1 MLLNIIICFCSQ
13 SPTIVAVVYHLTGH
27 AAVDADVLACDEAC
41 LVGTEIEH
49 HVGNVQRIADT
60 TDGLLNSIGAI
71 IDGVGSVY
79 PTW

>member
-1 MLLNIIICFCSQ
+1 M
-13 SPTIVAVVYHLTGH
+13 VYHPVGH
-27 AAVDADVLACDEAC
+27 ATVDADVLARDETR

-49 HVGNVQRIADT
+49 HVGNVQRIANT

-79 PTW
+79 LTW